1 MKIGLLG
8 AGGRNPPRE
17 LVAVAA
23 PDTVIQNYPR
33 RGSVFARTQVEF
45 AIQHLNYLD
54 IALTAAAD
62 GCDAL
67 VSNTFSDY
75 GLAAMKAAVS
85 IPVVGAAE
93 ATMRF
98 APTIGP
104 RFSIVTIWPENT
116 NYMPRTMLRD
126 YGVEGA
132 CARIRNVS
140 TNELLAGDARPDLF
154 ITSMQRGAQAI
165 LSRIIEACEAA
176 AREDD
181 IDAILLGCT
190 CMSPIAARVAEACTL
205 PVLNPLAIA
214 LKTAEMQ
221 ASLHLTAS
229 RRGQGVVPAS
239 ALDLARKMV
248 DAIDAAPADDCPVC
262 AITESIS

>member
-8 AGGRNPPRE
+8 AAGRAPRE
-17 LVAVAA
+17 LTAVAA
-23 PDTVIQNYPR
+23 PGTIIQSYPR

-75 GLAAMKAAVS
+75 GLAAMKAAVP

-98 APTIGP
+98 APSIGP

-126 YGVEGA
+126 YGAETA
-132 CARIRNVS
+132 CARIRNVG
-140 TNELLAGDARPDLF
+140 TAEILAGDARPDLF
-154 ITSMQRGAQAI
+154 IASMQRGAEAI
-165 LSRIIEACEAA
+165 LSRIIEACNAA
-176 AREDD
+176 VREDD
-181 IDAILLGCT
+181 VDAIVLGCT
-190 CMSPIAARVAEACTL
+190 CMSPIAARIAEACTL

-214 LKTAEMQ
+214 LKTAELQ
-221 ASLHLTAS
+221 ARLGLVAS
-229 RRGQGVVPAS
+229 RRGQGVVPAT

-248 DAIDAAPADDCPVC
+248 DSIATAPAEDCPVC
-262 AITESIS
+262 AVAEAV